1 MNISNNVFIV
11 DDDLSVRNALSRLLR
26 VAGYNVRAFACAE
39 DFLDAVDSE
48 MLGCI
53 ILDLGLPGITG
64 EELGVKLKDHGDGI
78 KIIILSAVDNQETR
92 RIAEGINAV
101 GFFRKPV
108 DGYALIDAINWSLKT
123 FNQKNYH

>member
-1 MNISNNVFIV
+1 MSNYVFIV

-26 VAGYNVRAFACAE
+26 VAGYNVRTFVCAE
-39 DFLDAVDSE
+39 DFLDAVESE

-53 ILDLGLPGITG
+53 ILDLGLPGMTG
-64 EELGVKLKDHGDGI
+64 EKLAEKLKDRGDGM

-123 FNQKNYH
+123 FNQKNNH

>member
-64 EELGVKLKDHGDGI
+64 EELGMKLKDRRDGI
-78 KIIILSAVDNQETR
+78 KIIILSAVDNP
-92 RIAEGINAV
+92 ANKG
-101 GFFRKPV
+101 
-108 DGYALIDAINWSLKT
+108 
-123 FNQKNYH
+123 